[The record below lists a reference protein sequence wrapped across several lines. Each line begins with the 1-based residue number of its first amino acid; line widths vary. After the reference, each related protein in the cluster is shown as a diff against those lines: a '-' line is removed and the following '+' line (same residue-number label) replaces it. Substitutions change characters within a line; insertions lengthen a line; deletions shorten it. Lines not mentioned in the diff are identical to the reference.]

1 VGRVR
6 PDTAQR
12 NRWTYFFG
20 GERREWTGE
29 PEEAI
34 NLLANTLAEQF
45 AIAGN
50 APLESISLTVSG
62 INSIAAYGE
71 VHSFM
76 QDLQGIERL
85 AIETVSGDRIR
96 YQVEA
101 HGGRER
107 LQRSLDFSRILEVDD
122 SFNRATAADTQPEPS
137 MLEYRYRPGD

>member
-1 VGRVR
+1 VR

-45 AIAGN
+45 AVSGS

-62 INSIAAYGE
+62 VDSIAAYGE

-76 QDLQGIERL
+76 QNLQGIERV

-107 LQRSLDFSRILEVDD
+107 LQRSLDFSRILQVDD
-122 SFNRATAADTQPEPS
+122 TVDRALVAESYPEPS
-137 MLEYRYRPGD
+137 ALEYRYQPGN

>member
-1 VGRVR
+1 VR

-34 NLLANTLAEQF
+34 NLLADTLAEQF
-45 AIAGN
+45 AISGS

-62 INSIAAYGE
+62 INSIAAYAE

-76 QDLQGIERL
+76 QNLQGIERL
-85 AIETVSGDRIR
+85 AVETVSGDRIR

-107 LQRSLDFSRILEVDD
+107 LQRSLDFSRILQADD
-122 SFNRATAADTQPEPS
+122 SFNGAVVAGSTPEPS
-137 MLEYRYRPGD
+137 MLEYRYRPGN